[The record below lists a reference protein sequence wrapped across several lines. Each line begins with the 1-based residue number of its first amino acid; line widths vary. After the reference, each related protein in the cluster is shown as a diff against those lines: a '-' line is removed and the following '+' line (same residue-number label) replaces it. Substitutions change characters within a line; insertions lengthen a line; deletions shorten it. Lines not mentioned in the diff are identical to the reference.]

1 VSTAPVFISASVPRD
16 LRELRSA
23 DRRSRGTGADARFL
37 WRVTMTAR
45 PVDQED
51 QLHQQQPR
59 EAGAATFLDVPGLT
73 E

>member
-1 VSTAPVFISASVPRD
+1 VPRE

-37 WRVTMTAR
+37 WRVTITAR

-59 EAGAATFLDVPGLT
+59 ETGIVRIVAPRKPAQALT
-73 E
+73 PAS